1 MDDEIHFGEF
11 QHSQPEPGTAPDR
24 DPFYSIAWVGDDDQ
38 GMPIYVD
45 VDVMLELE
53 THALENVDVELGGVL
68 LGEQLTDESGRPFVV
83 VRDSLRAEH
92 YHATR
97 GSFKFT
103 HETWEAITRQ
113 REQFLNPLGMVGWYH
128 THPGWGVFLSDMDMF
143 ICRHFFDR
151 PLDVALVIDPVRDDR
166 GWFGWST
173 DGQQRSKQR
182 LNRFCLFGHRHRRSE
197 LQAIADR
204 YNEKEAM
211 PTDPRTRYSP
221 SAPTAAPTHVTVVER
236 TIGTGAAIAVAAILL
251 GQFLLMAVLLLRPS
265 SPNQQTTQRDATQ
278 AELLVRERQ
287 ALARADAFRAMLVDV
302 VEKSP
307 EQTGLVDR
315 ISAVNT
321 ENEALKTNLDGQAAL
336 VREVN
341 SKLGAAQQKLNQL
354 SDNYNRLNETLAER
368 NALITQL
375 QGRIDIIQQSD
386 AGASA
391 TGWFWFVLL
400 ALVGVVIGVAG
411 TLGTMHLLRL
421 RRQSLDDE
429 SHWGDSSRGDSGN
442 ESKMKLA

>member
-24 DPFYSIAWVGDDDQ
+24 DPFHAIAWVGADDEA
-38 GMPIYVD
+38 MPIYVD

-68 LGEQLTDESGRPFVV
+68 LGEQLTDADGKPFVV

-113 REQFLNPLGMVGWYH
+113 REQFLHPLEMVGWYH

-151 PLDVALVIDPVRDDR
+151 PLDVALVIDPIRDDR
-166 GWFGWST
+166 GWFAWTS
-173 DGQQRSKQR
+173 DGLQRNKQR
-182 LNRFCLFGHRHRRSE
+182 MNRFCLFGHRHRRSE
-197 LQAIADR
+197 IQAIADR
-204 YNEKEAM
+204 YNENEAM
-211 PTDPRTRYSP
+211 PTDPRTRY
-221 SAPTAAPTHVTVVER
+221 APPAATAAPTHVTVVER

-251 GQFLLMAVLLLRPS
+251 GQFLLMAVLLMRPN
-265 SPNQQTTQRDATQ
+265 SPNQQANQRDPTQ

-307 EQTGLVDR
+307 EQVGLVDR
-315 ISAVNT
+315 LTAVNT

-341 SKLGAAQQKLNQL
+341 SKLGAAQKKLDQL

-368 NALITQL
+368 NALITEL
-375 QGRIDIIQQSD
+375 QGRIDTIQKSD
-386 AGASA
+386 AGATSTA
-391 TGWFWFVLL
+391 WFWYVLMAIIGL
-400 ALVGVVIGVAG
+400 VIGVAG
-411 TLGTMHLLRL
+411 ALGAAYLLRL
-421 RRQSLDDE
+421 RQRSLDDE
-429 SHWGDSSRGDSGN
+429 SDWGDSSRGDSGN
-442 ESKMKLA
+442 ESKIKLA